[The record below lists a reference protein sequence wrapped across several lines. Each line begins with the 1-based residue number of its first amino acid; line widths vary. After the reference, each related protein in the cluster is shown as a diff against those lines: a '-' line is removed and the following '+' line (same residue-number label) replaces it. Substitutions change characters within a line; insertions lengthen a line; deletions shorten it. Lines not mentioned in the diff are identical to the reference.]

1 MTPTLRHIALAT
13 ACAAAALISAAP
25 FAAAQDLHSS
35 RRPSPMG
42 LARATLAD
50 DGTYVSVV
58 YSRPYERGRDNIFG
72 SEESGALV
80 PYGKR
85 WRTGA
90 NEATEI
96 TITGDLTAGGEPLLA
111 GTYSLTT
118 VPGPESWT
126 LHFNSALG
134 LSGTASRNPE
144 SGRFEQVDL
153 GPTDVLVLTAPV
165 AALEEKVDQFTIALE
180 AAGGGADMCLR
191 WITTEVCVP
200 LRVVEWSV
208 ADELEGAGSPRP

>member
-1 MTPTLRHIALAT
+1 MTPTFHRLSLAT
-13 ACAAAALISAAP
+13 ALTAAGLMLAAP
-25 FAAAQDLHSS
+25 FAAAQDLHPS

-42 LARATLAD
+42 LARTTLAD

-80 PYGKR
+80 PYGER

-96 TITGDLTAGGEPLLA
+96 TLTGDLTVGGEPLLA
-111 GTYSLTT
+111 GTYSLTS
-118 VPGPESWT
+118 VPGPENWT
-126 LHFNSALG
+126 IHFNSTLG
-134 LSGTASRNPE
+134 LNGTASCNPE

-153 GPTDVLVLTAPV
+153 GPTDVLVVTTPV
-165 AALEEKVDQFTIALE
+165 GTLEEKVEQLTINFRD
-180 AAGGGADMCLR
+180 AGGGADMCLR
-191 WITTEVCVP
+191 WITTEVCVE
-200 LRVVEWSV
+200 LREVEWSL
-208 ADELEGAGSPRP
+208 ADELKEKEAG

>member
-1 MTPTLRHIALAT
+1 MHSIPRNTALALAT
-13 ACAAAALISAAP
+13 LAAGLLAAAP

-42 LARATLAD
+42 LARTTLA

-58 YSRPYERGRDNIFG
+58 YSRPYERGRDTIFG
-72 SEESGALV
+72 SEEDGALV
-80 PYGKR
+80 PYGQR

-96 TITGDLTAGGEPLLA
+96 TLTGDLTVGGEALAA
-111 GTYSLTT
+111 GTYSLTS

-126 LHFNSALG
+126 LHFNSVLG
-134 LSGTASRNPE
+134 LNGTARRNPE

-153 GPTDVLVLTAPV
+153 GPTDVLVVTVPV
-165 AALEEKVDQFTIALE
+165 RTLEEKVDQFTIAFADAE
-180 AAGGGADMCLR
+180 GGADMCLR

-200 LRVVEWSV
+200 LSAVE
-208 ADELEGAGSPRP
+208 